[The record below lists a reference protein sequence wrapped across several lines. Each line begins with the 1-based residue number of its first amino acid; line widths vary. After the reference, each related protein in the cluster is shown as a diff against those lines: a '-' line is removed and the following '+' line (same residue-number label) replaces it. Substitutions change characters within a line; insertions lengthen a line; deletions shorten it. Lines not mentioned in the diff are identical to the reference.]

1 MPKGVKAK
9 ELKKCALFDDL
20 FNSHFSALTH

>member
-9 ELKKCALFDDL
+9 ELKKCVLFDDL